1 MEKFRQVA
9 MMCVGRAVLFG
20 WLAISLVMLSFSFNP
35 AIAFR
40 AGAVM
45 ALGMASIL
53 LVKAFEAG
61 RKNPRHTEMW
71 LYLDDKSRPI
81 NPEAKQVFRN
91 TVREVYGR
99 FAQGVFLLACV
110 MFMLSIVF
118 VGLGYDKN
126 LPILQRVE
134 REQPPQTLRSDPEQR
149 PVLAQLRS
157 RIPSRYP

>member
-9 MMCVGRAVLFG
+9 MICVGRAVLFG
-20 WLAISLVMLSFSFNP
+20 WLAIGLVMLSFSFNP

-45 ALGMASIL
+45 ALAMATIL

-61 RKNPRHTEMW
+61 RKSPRHTEMW
-71 LYLDDKSRPI
+71 LYLDDRSRPV
-81 NPEAKQVFRN
+81 NPESKQVFRN

-110 MFMLSIVF
+110 MFVLSIVF

-134 REQPPQTLRSDPEQR
+134 RESPVQTLRSDPAQL
-149 PVLAQLRS
+149 PVLARLQFRTLS
-157 RIPSRYP
+157 RFP